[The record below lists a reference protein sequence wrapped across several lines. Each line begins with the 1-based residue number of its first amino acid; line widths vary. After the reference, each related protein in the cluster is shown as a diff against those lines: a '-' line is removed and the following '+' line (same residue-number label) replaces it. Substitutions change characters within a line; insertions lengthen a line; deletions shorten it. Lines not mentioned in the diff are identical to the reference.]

1 MNKSL
6 LALAFSCCTAA
17 APAADVLATFIV
29 DATPAWVVQ
38 STSDTQFALP
48 NIPNMPL
55 TLEIGRRY
63 VLTSADAGHTL
74 EFVAGDF
81 ALGNDS
87 VVLAQGTVVGSMEA
101 DAGVAWSD
109 SGSEIAFTVTQ
120 DLSTA
125 LNGTVAQQPAYRCG
139 GHPASMRAAMNI
151 LAASD
156 VGDWELY

>member
-1 MNKSL
+1 MKKSV
-6 LALAFSCCTAA
+6 LALALCCCTAA
-17 APAADVLATFIV
+17 APAADVVATFIV
-29 DATPAWVVQ
+29 DGTPAWVVQ

-63 VLTSADAGHTL
+63 VLTNADAAHTL

-81 ALGNDS
+81 ALGNDT
-87 VVLAQGTVVGSMEA
+87 VVLAQGAVVGSMEA

-109 SGSEIAFTVTQ
+109 SGNVIAFTVTQ
-120 DLSTA
+120 DLATA

-139 GHPASMRAAMNI
+139 GHPASMHAAMSI

-156 VGDWELY
+156 VRDWELY